1 MSRGVY
7 VDGLTE
13 HNITSARDA
22 YQVTSNYPAATLLML
37 TQSHFCTTKGPK
49 YVAMQELH
57 FCKSSQK
64 AASQFW
70 RNTVW

>member
-22 YQVTSNYPAATLLML
+22 YQVTSNYPAATILML
-37 TQSHFCTTKGPK
+37 TVSLLYHKGCSQICSHATASFLQK
-49 YVAMQELH
+49 LS
-57 FCKSSQK
+57 KSSEPIL
-64 AASQFW
+64 A
-70 RNTVW
+70 